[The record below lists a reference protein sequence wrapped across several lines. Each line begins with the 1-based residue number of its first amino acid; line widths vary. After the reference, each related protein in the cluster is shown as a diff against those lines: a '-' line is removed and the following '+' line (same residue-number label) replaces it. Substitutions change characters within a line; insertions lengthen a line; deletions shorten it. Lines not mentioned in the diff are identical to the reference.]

1 MTDLTKKTCALYGC
15 DKPVLNWRISCCS
28 RSHQNSYAGK
38 MGSGSAN
45 KPNKSKEDIIA
56 YQRMWAIEKQNR
68 IKSASVVWA
77 DKEKIKSIYKQAV
90 EISESTGVRHEVDH
104 IIPIT
109 NKLVCGLHNEFNLQ
123 ILSISENRAKYN
135 KFTIN

>member
-1 MTDLTKKTCALYGC
+1 
-15 DKPVLNWRISCCS
+15 
-28 RSHQNSYAGK
+28 